1 MQTINPRYQDDDFG
15 GFPNPLTW
23 FINLL
28 HHLFPSLKRNV
39 RRTLTIPLTPVLLAP
54 DQGGIPQG
62 ARLVPYLRFRARV
75 GHNSR
80 FIGLSDDNYEELG
93 GVEYRALTALLWIV
107 SGVSTFPLP
116 SPFKK
121 RALTNTFPVL
131 YRHAI
136 DTICSACPIYVNV
149 EMEG

>member
-1 MQTINPRYQDDDFG
+1 MQTINPQHQDDHFG

-23 FINLL
+23 SINLL
-28 HHLFPSLKRNV
+28 HHLFPSLKRKV
-39 RRTLTIPLTPVLLAP
+39 RRTLTVPLTPVLLAP
-54 DQGGIPQG
+54 DQGKIPQG
-62 ARLVPYLRFRARV
+62 ARAVPYFRVPTRV

-116 SPFKK
+116 SPYQRIGRLRMHF
-121 RALTNTFPVL
+121 
-131 YRHAI
+131 
-136 DTICSACPIYVNV
+136 
-149 EMEG
+149 